1 MSHEVNAYPSPEE
14 QALVMEQLYRILAH
28 QVKSYQ
34 ASGRMRAS
42 SSIRTELAQEL
53 LGSVLCTL
61 EQAGGI
67 RAWKDLQAGLN
78 AGRKRLREQWNA
90 ASKKLLLVESSL
102 PGWAEECRMEVLQQL
117 RHFLQSYDLLH
128 LAHLKADTGCFP
140 LVVPISDSFSGA
152 AHALAVL
159 DQLWFEN
166 QIMAAFPDEALQHFQ
181 NIFCQFD
188 RGLCENQCTQLLVN
202 AVGKQ
207 RLKASL
213 DELTFLPRE
222 RDALWA
228 KLSDKGSG
236 TPAQQLMDSLEQIN
250 AHFAFPDAHAFSHA
264 RKAVLS
270 YVPRLTTALE
280 FGDLTAIFV

>member
-67 RAWKDLQAGLN
+67 LAWKDLQAGLN

-140 LVVPISDSFSGA
+140 LVYWISFGLKIKSWPRSRTKPFS
-152 AHALAVL
+152 
-159 DQLWFEN
+159 
-166 QIMAAFPDEALQHFQ
+166 
-181 NIFCQFD
+181 IF
-188 RGLCENQCTQLLVN
+188 
-202 AVGKQ
+202 KISS
-207 RLKASL
+207 ASL
-213 DELTFLPRE
+213 TEAYVKT
-222 RDALWA
+222 
-228 KLSDKGSG
+228 S
-236 TPAQQLMDSLEQIN
+236 
-250 AHFAFPDAHAFSHA
+250 AHSC
-264 RKAVLS
+264 L
-270 YVPRLTTALE
+270 
-280 FGDLTAIFV
+280 